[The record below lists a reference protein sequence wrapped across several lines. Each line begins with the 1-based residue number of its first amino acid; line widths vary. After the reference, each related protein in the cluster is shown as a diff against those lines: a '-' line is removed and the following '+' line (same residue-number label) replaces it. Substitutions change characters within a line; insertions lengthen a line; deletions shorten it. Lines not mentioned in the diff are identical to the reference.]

1 MLWCCN
7 ASCWYIE
14 LVVSRLSTNVVGKS
28 LLGLE
33 LGEGAA
39 ELEGAAV
46 DEGTSDDM
54 ADDTGGATILSTT
67 ATGG

>member
-1 MLWCCN
+1 
-7 ASCWYIE
+7 
-14 LVVSRLSTNVVGKS
+14 VSRLSTNVVGKP

-54 ADDTGGATILSTT
+54 ADDTGGATTLSTT

>member
-1 MLWCCN
+1 M
-7 ASCWYIE
+7 
-14 LVVSRLSTNVVGKS
+14 SRLSTKVVGKP

-33 LGEGAA
+33 LGEDAA

-54 ADDTGGATILSTT
+54 ADDTGGATTLSTT
-67 ATGG
+67 APGA